1 VQEAFVAL
9 YFFHLRDG
17 GDMLLDPE
25 GRQIAD
31 ASVIPG
37 MALTDARGIISQDAL
52 TGYVQLDQ
60 WIDVNDE
67 AGALVHQLSF
77 RDAVAFD

>member
-1 VQEAFVAL
+1 MAL

-31 ASVIPG
+31 ASAIPG

-52 TGYVQLDQ
+52 SGHVQLDQ

-67 AGALVHQLSF
+67 TGALVHQLSF
-77 RDAVAFD
+77 RDAVSFD